1 MPEQLKNTLEV
12 YEFLEYAAPKL
23 IQALKDGVQPQDLAV
38 LMDPAMWTKAQAALA
53 DIELV
58 KAEVS
63 PLDFDKAEILAVRSL
78 RLGKMV
84 HAALAN
90 SPA

>member
-1 MPEQLKNTLEV
+1 MSEVQLKNTLEV

-58 KAEVS
+58 KGEVA
-63 PLDFDKAEILAVRSL
+63 PLDFEKAEILAVRSL
-78 RLGKMV
+78 RLGKLIHGV
-84 HAALAN
+84 LQA
-90 SPA
+90 